1 MTISCMLELLR
12 KYRFH
17 ILVAVALLVAL
28 LYYSLNL
35 RTKERLNFFE
45 KTVLNLSSPVQRAVT
60 GAGRFFG
67 SLWNDY
73 LYLVD
78 VRKENKQLRE
88 TIKVL
93 NTRFLS
99 NQEALIASERYKSL
113 LNLKST
119 FRVPSVAA
127 SVIGDDSAPWFKT
140 LAIDRGMADG
150 LEEGMPV
157 VSAAGIVGRVVNVAA
172 GSSRVLL
179 LTDNASAVAA
189 VIQRSRARGVVK
201 GRGGQLCV
209 MEFTTKEEDVKVG
222 DVVLSSGMGGIFP
235 KGLPIGEVA
244 MVKKGEYGIFQTIE
258 IRPAVNLPRL
268 EEVMVLLQRQMQ

>member
-1 MTISCMLELLR
+1 MFELFR

-17 ILVAVALLVAL
+17 ILAAVALLVAL
-28 LYYSLNL
+28 LFYSLNL

-45 KTVLNLSSPVQRAVT
+45 KTVLNVFSPAQRGATWLGRLT
-60 GAGRFFG
+60 G
-67 SLWNDY
+67 SVWDDY
-73 LYLVD
+73 LNLVD
-78 VRKENKQLRE
+78 VRKENKELRE

-93 NTRFLS
+93 NTRILS
-99 NQEALIASERYKSL
+99 NQEAIAANERYKGL
-113 LNLKST
+113 LNLKGT
-119 FRVPSVAA
+119 LRTPSVAS
-127 SVIGDDSAPWFKT
+127 SVIGEDSSPWFRT
-140 LAIDRGMADG
+140 LVIDRGRSDG

-157 VSAAGIVGRVVNVAA
+157 IAAAGIVGRVVNVAA
-172 GSSRVLL
+172 NSSRVLL
-179 LTDNASAVAA
+179 LTDNASAIAA

-201 GRGGQLCV
+201 GKGGHLCV

-222 DVVLSSGMGGIFP
+222 DVVVSSGMGGVFP

-268 EEVMVLLQRQMQ
+268 EEVLVLMERQMK